1 MFLFLLA
8 AILPAF
14 ILFWYVYSRD
24 ITPEPKNVVIK
35 GFIYGVLATLLST
48 LISGPLLKLGW
59 FENNPT
65 TFLGAFKT
73 AFFGAAIPEETAKLL
88 MLWFLLRKCKDFD
101 ERYDGI
107 VYASAVGLGFA
118 TFENILYLAS
128 SGFGFFQVAIS
139 RAFLAVP
146 GHFAFAVIMGYYYS
160 KQHFSWKPEEKKSAC
175 VKMWVYPVLLHGIYD
190 TICFAAGLSDTW
202 SVLLTFVLLFFCFR
216 LFRFTR
222 NRIITEAADNASEGS
237 FYARHRDFYGNRH
250 PNNYGNDFRYYYLEG
265 DDDTPEEQ

>member
-8 AILPAF
+8 AVLPAF

-24 ITPEPKNVVIK
+24 ITPEPKNVVLK
-35 GFIYGVLATLLST
+35 GFLYGVFATFLST
-48 LISGPLLKLGW
+48 LISGPLMGLG
-59 FENNPT
+59 FFDNEPT
-65 TFLGAFKT
+65 TVWGAVKT
-73 AFFGAAIPEETAKLL
+73 AFFGAAIPEELAKLL
-88 MLWFLLRKCKDFD
+88 MLWLLLRRCGDFD

-160 KQHFSWKPEEKKSAC
+160 KQHFSWKAEEKKSAC
-175 VKMWVYPVLLHGIYD
+175 IKMWLYPVLLHGIYD
-190 TICFAAGLSDTW
+190 AICFASGLSETW
-202 SVLLTFVLLFFCFR
+202 SVILTFVLLFFCFR

-222 NRIITEAADNASEGS
+222 NRIIAEAADNASDSG
-237 FYARHRDFYGNRH
+237 FYASHRDFYSTPH
-250 PNNYGNDFRYYYLEG
+250 PNNYGNDFRYYYFEG